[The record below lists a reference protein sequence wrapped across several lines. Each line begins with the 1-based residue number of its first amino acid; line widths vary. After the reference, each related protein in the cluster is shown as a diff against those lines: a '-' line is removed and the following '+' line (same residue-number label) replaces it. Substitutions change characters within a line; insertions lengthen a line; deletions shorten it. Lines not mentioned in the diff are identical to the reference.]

1 MKTPS
6 AAKAARQE
14 IPPAGRERRR
24 RHIKDNAI
32 TYAMLAPNL
41 ILFLVFSL
49 YPVLWTLKYV
59 FYRYSGFG
67 ATAPQFV
74 GLDNLIRVF
83 QDKIY
88 WQAVRNTFVYAAGKL
103 VITLPISFFL
113 AVILNKKRKVNG
125 TLQSVV
131 FTPTIMS
138 SAVMG
143 LVFYLLFNVYNGQI
157 NKILTGAG
165 LVSQNVNWLGRENAM
180 KTLIIVAV
188 WGAIGNYMVYFI
200 AGLQQIAEDAME
212 SARIDGANRL
222 QTLWYITLPMMGPV
236 LKTILML
243 AITAAFSDMNSVMVL
258 TEGGPVNATMTMAL
272 YGYSFFFSVSES
284 AAITPQYGYGAAVSC
299 VSACI
304 AGLVTVLYL
313 KFASKLDDI
322 Y

>member
-1 MKTPS
+1 MKSPF
-6 AAKAARQE
+6 AAKARMAQ
-14 IPPAGRERRR
+14 PMSKERRR
-24 RHIKDNAI
+24 QHFLNDAVS
-32 TYAMLAPNL
+32 YAMLAPNL
-41 ILFLVFSL
+41 IMFLAFSV

-67 ATAPQFV
+67 ATAPVFV
-74 GLDNLIRVF
+74 GFDNLIRVF
-83 QDKIY
+83 HDDVY
-88 WQAVRNTFVYAAGKL
+88 WQAVRNTFVYAGGKL
-103 VITLPISFFL
+103 LITLPISFFL
-113 AVILNKKRKVNG
+113 AVILNKQRKING
-125 TLQSVV
+125 SFQSIV

-157 NKILTGAG
+157 NKILTKAG
-165 LVSQNVNWLGRENAM
+165 IIHQNINWLGKENAM

-200 AGLQQIAEDAME
+200 AGLQQISEDAME

-258 TEGGPVNATMTMAL
+258 TEGGPVNSTMTMSL

-284 AAITPQYGYGAAVSC
+284 SAITPQYGYGAAVSF

-304 AGLVTVLYL
+304 AGLVTIIYL

>member
-6 AAKAARQE
+6 VARANTRNDLPASKA
-14 IPPAGRERRR
+14 RRR
-24 RHIKDNAI
+24 QRIKDNLAS
-32 TYAMLAPNL
+32 YAMLAPNL
-41 ILFLVFSL
+41 IMFLIFSL

-83 QDKIY
+83 QDKVY
-88 WQAVRNTFVYAAGKL
+88 WLAVRNTFVYAAGKL

-113 AVILNKKRKVNG
+113 AVILNKKRRANG

-143 LVFYLLFNVYNGQI
+143 LVFYLLFNVYNGQV
-157 NKILTGAG
+157 NKILTGTG
-165 LVSQNVNWLGRENAM
+165 IIDQNINWLGKENAM
-180 KTLIIVAV
+180 KTLILVAV

-258 TEGGPVNATMTMAL
+258 TEGGPVNSTMTMSL

-284 AAITPQYGYGAAVSC
+284 AAITPQYGYGAAVSF